1 MSFTDVSRGSPSS
14 RLKKKQTINS
24 CITLTR
30 KQKFMNTMSQFS
42 RTDNLLF
49 KDRSFSCTL
58 DLIDLVKQIQCE
70 H

>member
-30 KQKFMNTMSQFS
+30 KQKVHEYNESIFTH
-42 RTDNLLF
+42 R
-49 KDRSFSCTL
+49 
-58 DLIDLVKQIQCE
+58 
-70 H
+70 